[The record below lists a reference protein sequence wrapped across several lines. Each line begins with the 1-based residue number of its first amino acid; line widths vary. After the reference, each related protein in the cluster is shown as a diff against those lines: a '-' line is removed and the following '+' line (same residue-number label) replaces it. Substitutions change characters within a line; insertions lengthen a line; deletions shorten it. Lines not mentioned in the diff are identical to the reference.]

1 MERSCEAIQRSLAG
15 AGERSRC
22 RSLVLVLSLADLELS
37 LERCLEP
44 WADPELDELEELPD
58 DELSDELR
66 ALRDFFFLR
75 RCFFFLDLDRDL
87 ELVSSMEDEEEA
99 RRRLDFESFL
109 SLDLDRDLDLDPDL
123 SRHVTERSGGLWS
136 DCDTALAETA
146 VAAPD
151 GGNGGLRKDSMRPA

>member
-1 MERSCEAIQRSLAG
+1 M
-15 AGERSRC
+15 
-22 RSLVLVLSLADLELS
+22 LSLADLELS

-75 RCFFFLDLDRDL
+75 RCFFFLDLDRDF

-99 RRRLDFESFL
+99 RRRLDFESVL
-109 SLDLDRDLDLDPDL
+109 SLDLDLDRDLDLDLVL

-136 DCDTALAETA
+136 DCDKALAETA
-146 VAAPD
+146 VAASD
-151 GGNGGLRKDSMRPA
+151 GGNGGLRKDSTRLA